1 MNSSSFFRQ
10 TTFVTKCISCKSQI
24 FFLFLMTAMKSTNN
38 GDDYENDEKHDGDN
52 DESDETNDG
61 E

>member
-1 MNSSSFFRQ
+1 
-10 TTFVTKCISCKSQI
+10 
-24 FFLFLMTAMKSTNN
+24 MKSTNN